1 MKTSI
6 KYLSD
11 TKVEVKVTLGIEE
24 LAIAEEVALTKL
36 GQEMKIPGFRKG
48 KAPISAISKNVD
60 QNVLQERVINE
71 AISNAIASSYLDNH
85 LQALERPFVDV
96 KKFVPKE
103 SLEFIA
109 VSEILPK
116 IKVGDYKKLKYN
128 PSKIEVSNQEIDDI
142 VSRIRQSLAQ
152 KNEVERLA
160 KLDDEVVIDFVGKRD
175 DKPFDGG
182 TGKDYSLKLG
192 SGQFIPGFEDQIVGH
207 KAGEE
212 FDIKVTFPKDYHA
225 ENLKGVEVVFSIQ
238 LHKVLESSLPEVN
251 DEFAAKV
258 GPFTTAEEMKSDIK
272 RELTK
277 QKEREANE
285 KIKDELLE
293 QLIAKSDVPVPE
305 ILLKDQIQSIEQDF
319 IHNLTHQGLTLDDYI
334 KNKKFDSKE
343 DWTKKE
349 VEPAALKRVKVGLVL
364 AELTKLEKIQ
374 ASDDEISQ
382 HISLYKQQYVNN
394 ADALKQFDLPEVQR
408 DIANR
413 LLTEKTVDRLV
424 ELNKK

>member
-11 TKVEVKVTLGIEE
+11 VKVEVKVTLGVEE

-48 KAPISAISKNVD
+48 KAPIKAISKNVD
-60 QNVLQERVINE
+60 QNVLQERIINE
-71 AISNAIASSYLDNH
+71 AISHAVTSSYLDNN

-96 KKFVPKE
+96 KKFIPRE

-109 VSEILPK
+109 TSEILPK
-116 IKVGDYKKLKYN
+116 IKVGDYKKLKYTVN
-128 PSKIEVSNQEIDDI
+128 KIEVSNQEIDD
-142 VSRIRQSLAQ
+142 VVDRIRQSLSQ
-152 KNEVERLA
+152 KTEVDRVA
-160 KLDDEVVIDFVGKRD
+160 RIDDEVVIDFVGKRD
-175 DKPFDGG
+175 NKPFNGG
-182 TGKDYSLKLG
+182 TGKDYTLKLG
-192 SGQFIPGFEDQIVGH
+192 SSQFIPGFEENIVGH

-212 FDIKVTFPKDYHA
+212 FDINVTFPKDYYS
-225 ENLKGVEVVFSIQ
+225 NDLKGAEVTFSIT
-238 LHKVLESSLPEVN
+238 LHKILEVSLPKVN

-258 GPFTTAEEMKSDIK
+258 GPFTTVKEMKDDIK

-293 QLIAKSDVPVPE
+293 QLIAKSEVPVPE

-319 IHNLTHQGLTLDDYI
+319 IHNLTHQGLTLEDYM

-343 DWTKKE
+343 DWIKKE
-349 VEPAALKRVKVGLVL
+349 VEPVATKRVKIGLVL
-364 AELTKLEKIQ
+364 AELTKIEKIQ
-374 ASDDEISQ
+374 ASDSEISQ
-382 HISLYKQQYVNN
+382 HIGLYKQQYANN
-394 ADALKQFDLPEVQR
+394 AEALKQFDLPEVQR

-424 ELNKK
+424 ELNTK